1 MSDLNVALAVIGGLM
16 LGLSL
21 IVGLLKGKSYLPTQP
36 IIAVLV
42 GVLIGPEILG
52 VLQLANWGD
61 PMTILEQVARLTI
74 TFSVLG
80 AALRIPRTYFS
91 DRTKAMATLLGPG
104 QIAMAGVSGLLAYF
118 LLGIPFWVAMLIGT
132 ILTPTDPVL
141 ASTIVTGE
149 TATDNIP
156 GRIRHALSGESG
168 ANDGGAYPLVFLS
181 VFMIEYPFGQALSR
195 WVTQSLLWDVLFAVL
210 IGIALGAIAGKIQGW
225 SLDHDYLEETPLFT
239 VTIGL
244 GLLVLGAVHWLGSDG
259 ILAVFAAGLAFNRV
273 APGDPETKE
282 ESATDIVE
290 RLFTI
295 PIFVLFGMA
304 LPWGEWAALGWAGV
318 VLAGAV
324 LLLRRLPMVLSLRRF
339 IPPLQNRSDA
349 AFAGWF
355 GPIGVAAIYYATLS
369 THELATNAGWVV
381 GSLVIAA
388 SVLTFGI
395 ATTPLTKYYGREA
408 GKRSSQDS
416 QESTGGATTDGT
428 T

>member
-1 MSDLNVALAVIGGLM
+1 MSDLNIALSVIGGLI

-21 IVGLLKGKSYLPTQP
+21 VVGLLKSKSYLPTQP
-36 IIAVLV
+36 LIAVLV
-42 GVLIGPEILG
+42 GVLIGPA
-52 VLQLANWGD
+52 VLDVLRLANWGD

-91 DRTKAMATLLGPG
+91 DQLKAMGTLLGPG
-104 QIAMAGVSGLLAYF
+104 QVIMAGVSGLLAYF
-118 LLGIPFWVAMLIGT
+118 LLGIPFWVAMLIGA

-149 TATDNIP
+149 TAKDNIP
-156 GRIRHALSGESG
+156 GRIRHMLSAESG

-181 VFMIEYPFGQALSR
+181 IFMIEYPFGEALSQ
-195 WVTQSLLWDVLFAVL
+195 WVLQSLLWDVLFAVA
-210 IGIALGAIAGKIQGW
+210 IGIALGAIAGKIQKW
-225 SLDHDYLEETPLFT
+225 SLDHDYINETPLFT

-244 GLLVLGAVHWLGSDG
+244 GLLVLGTVHWLGSDG

-273 APGDPETKE
+273 APGDPETE
-282 ESATDIVE
+282 EEEATSIVE

-295 PIFVLFGMA
+295 PILVLFGMA
-304 LPWGEWAALGWAGV
+304 LPWSEWVSLGWIGL

-324 LLLRRLPMVLSLRRF
+324 LLFRRLPMLLTFERF
-339 IPPLQNRSDA
+339 IPPVQGRLDA
-349 AFAGWF
+349 GFSGWF

-369 THELATNAGWVV
+369 THELATNTGWVV
-381 GSLVIAA
+381 GSLIIAA

-395 ATTPLTKYYGREA
+395 TTTPLTEYYGHRA
-408 GKRSSQDS
+408 GNNSSQGS
-416 QESTGGATTDGT
+416 QGDTSGTPTD
-428 T
+428 